1 MMTFLSQVYCTG
13 TCQEANVAKVAV
25 IIARNNDEKPGLVV
39 WEIGRASPATST
51 DSPSWQSHLTAIGVS
66 AGDWIEIIKHIEHG
80 KNGRYERNQASC
92 NSSVVR
98 RGGR

>member
-1 MMTFLSQVYCTG
+1 MPRSKRG
-13 TCQEANVAKVAV
+13 K
-25 IIARNNDEKPGLVV
+25 GLVV